1 MSAGVGK
8 VWPVH
13 YHCKEYMELMDSL
26 RVTRKEF
33 KKSDVANKL
42 IIAKNELDLW
52 QKYIKI

>member
-1 MSAGVGK
+1 
-8 VWPVH
+8 VH
-13 YHCKEYMELMDSL
+13 YHCKEYMELMDGL